1 MGLDMY
7 FYAKTKNKVNV
18 ENLEDDNYRSFC
30 PWDGEGKVDETN
42 YPEDLKELGDYI
54 YKTNFKSSF
63 IDKDEASYYYQIGY
77 FRKFNALHAYM
88 VDTLANGV
96 DECQEIE
103 ITKDDLL
110 TLLDKL
116 NKINNDR
123 VEAANV
129 LPTQDGFFFGS
140 TNYDEYYFSDVK
152 DAIEMC
158 ELFLKYFNF
167 DKYDLIYQAS
177 W

>member
-7 FYAKTKNKVNV
+7 FYAKTKNKVDV
-18 ENLEDDNYRSFC
+18 TNLEDDNYHSFC

-63 IDKDEASYYYQIGY
+63 IDDDGFTLYQIGY
-77 FRKFNALHAYM
+77 FRKFNALHAYI

-110 TLLDKL
+110 TLYNNLNMIGNDKG
-116 NKINNDR
+116 
-123 VEAANV
+123 AAEKL

-140 TNYDEYYFSDVK
+140 TDYGDYYFSDVEE
-152 DAIEMC
+152 AIEMC
-158 ELFLKYFNF
+158 EFFLEHIDF
-167 DKYDLIYQAS
+167 DKYNLVYQAS